1 MLHTDNFIMCI
12 KTADFQKDVAKNV
25 KQRLDASNFKV
36 ERRLLKGKNEN
47 VFSMMKD
54 ELVGVF
60 VKEFV
65 ELHAKMYS

>member
-12 KTADFQKDVAKNV
+12 KTADFHKDVAKNV

-36 ERRLLKGKNEN
+36 ERPLLKGKNEN

-65 ELHAKMYS
+65 ELHANMYS